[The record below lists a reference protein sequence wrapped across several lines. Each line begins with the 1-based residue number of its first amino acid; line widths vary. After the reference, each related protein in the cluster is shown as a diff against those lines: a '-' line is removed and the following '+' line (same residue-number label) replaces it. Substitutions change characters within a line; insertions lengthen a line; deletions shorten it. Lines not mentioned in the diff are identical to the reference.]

1 MTKEEFAEQMEKIV
15 DYLYDGL
22 DAKYVYEYAVDLM
35 VKCLYSLGYTE
46 GVYRFKQIPKLY
58 F

>member
-35 VKCLYSLGYTE
+35 VK
-46 GVYRFKQIPKLY
+46 
-58 F
+58 